1 MLLRIALNQRRR
13 ALALALF
20 ALTGSVTINVEAAT
34 YPDRPIRLIVPS
46 AAGGGPDTV
55 ARLIAAEFT
64 KQMGQQIV
72 VDNRPG
78 GAFTTSMDAI
88 AKAAPDGYTIG
99 YASVGPLAIN
109 RSLLPKMPYDPDR
122 DLQATGQVGMSQCV
136 VGVTLS
142 PHSKR
147 WAISSP
153 A

>member
-1 MLLRIALNQRRR
+1 MLLRGTSKRCMR
-13 ALALALF
+13 AVALALF
-20 ALTGSVTINVEAAT
+20 ALGCSVTINVVVAA

-55 ARLIAAEFT
+55 ARLISAEFT

-78 GAFTTSMDAI
+78 GAFVIGMDAI

-109 RSLLPKMPYDPDR
+109 RSLLPKKKCPTIR
-122 DLQATGQVGMSQCV
+122 TGTCRRSVRLECRNASWG
-136 VGVTLS
+136 
-142 PHSKR
+142 
-147 WAISSP
+147 
-153 A
+153 

>member
-1 MLLRIALNQRRR
+1 MHMGTRCTSKRCIR
-13 ALALALF
+13 AVSLALLV
-20 ALTGSVTINVEAAT
+20 LEGSVPTSVVAVT

-55 ARLIAAEFT
+55 ARLIAAELT

-78 GAFTTSMDAI
+78 GAFIIGMDAI
-88 AKAAPDGYTIG
+88 ARAAPDGYTIG

-122 DLQATGQVGMSQCV
+122 DLQAIGQV
-136 VGVTLS
+136 
-142 PHSKR
+142 
-147 WAISSP
+147 
-153 A
+153 